1 MTPPVSDVSAVLSR
15 ADLLAALQ
23 LQYDWGVDE
32 ALCEMPVDRLAEAT
46 PQLPPR
52 VGTERQDFAQH
63 LPEALSGGDGARR
76 MPARAAGASA
86 SGLSARAVEEA
97 PDLPTLMR
105 LTEAPG
111 DLFLARTATHRL
123 EPVFVEGAPFM
134 LIGEAPDADED
145 RSGTLFA
152 GEGGA
157 LLEKML
163 RSAGLERGGI
173 SMAPALPWRPPG
185 GRTPSDAEMQACLPL
200 LLRTIALCRPGFLV
214 TMGVTPLKMLVGPDA
229 AVGRMRGRWTDVS
242 VPGLATPVPLLPM
255 RHPLQLRASA
265 AARRNAWQDLLIL
278 MEKLSPEE

>member
-1 MTPPVSDVSAVLSR
+1 MTPPVSSVSAVPSR

-32 ALCEMPVDRLAEAT
+32 ALCEMPVDRLSEAT

-52 VGTERQDFAQH
+52 VSAERQDAAQR
-63 LPEALSGGDGARR
+63 LPDAFPEGDGARLR
-76 MPARAAGASA
+76 PAKAVGASA
-86 SGLSARAVEEA
+86 NGLSGRAVEEA
-97 PDLPTLMR
+97 PDLSTLMR
-105 LTEAPG
+105 LTEAPD

-163 RSAGLERGGI
+163 RSAGLERGRI

-214 TMGVTPLKMLVGPDA
+214 TMGVTPLRMLVGPDA

-242 VPGLATPVPLLPM
+242 VPGLATPLPLLPM

>member
-1 MTPPVSDVSAVLSR
+1 MTPQPVVSR
-15 ADLLAALQ
+15 AELLAALQ
-23 LQYDWGVDE
+23 LQYEWGADE
-32 ALCEMPVDRLAEAT
+32 ALCEMPVDRLSEEV

-52 VGTERQDFAQH
+52 VENVRV
-63 LPEALSGGDGARR
+63 E
-76 MPARAAGASA
+76 PARHPVDVPVGGEGRRAPISKAGGAATGR
-86 SGLSARAVEEA
+86 LSRRAVEEA

-105 LTEAPG
+105 LTEAPD

-152 GEGGA
+152 GDAGA

-163 RSAGLERGGI
+163 RSAGLDRKQI

-185 GRTPSDAEMQACLPL
+185 GRTPSDAEMQACHPL
-200 LLRTIALCRPGFLV
+200 LLRTIALCQPGFLV
-214 TMGVTPLKMLVGPDA
+214 TMGVTPLKMLLGPDVV
-229 AVGRMRGRWTDVS
+229 VGRVRGRWTEVS
-242 VPGLATPVPLLPM
+242 IPGLATPLPLLPM

-278 MEKLSPEE
+278 MEKLAPEE

>member
-1 MTPPVSDVSAVLSR
+1 MTPPVSSVSAVPSR

-23 LQYDWGVDE
+23 LQYDWGVE
-32 ALCEMPVDRLAEAT
+32 QAFSQINIKKLSEAT
-46 PQLPPR
+46 SQLPPR
-52 VGTERQDFAQH
+52 VSAERQDAAQR
-63 LPEALSGGDGARR
+63 LPDAFPEGDGARLR
-76 MPARAAGASA
+76 PAKAVGASA
-86 SGLSARAVEEA
+86 NGLSGRAVEEA

-163 RSAGLERGGI
+163 RSAGLERGRI

-214 TMGVTPLKMLVGPDA
+214 TMGVTPLRMLVGPDA

-242 VPGLATPVPLLPM
+242 VPGLATPLPLLPM

>member
-1 MTPPVSDVSAVLSR
+1 MTPQPVVSR
-15 ADLLAALQ
+15 AELLAALQ
-23 LQYDWGVDE
+23 LQYEWGADE
-32 ALCEMPVDRLAEAT
+32 ALCELPVDRLSEAV

-52 VGTERQDFAQH
+52 RPSDVPSGKSGRQDGLGPVATKADGV
-63 LPEALSGGDGARR
+63 PAGGIN
-76 MPARAAGASA
+76 
-86 SGLSARAVEEA
+86 LRAVEEA

-105 LTEAPG
+105 LTAAPD

-123 EPVFVEGAPFM
+123 EPVFVEDAPFM

-145 RSGTLFA
+145 RSGALFA
-152 GEGGA
+152 GEAGA

-163 RSAGLERGGI
+163 RSAAMDRSQI

-185 GRTPSDAEMQACLPL
+185 GRTPSDAEMQACHPL
-200 LLRTIALCRPGFLV
+200 LLRTIALCRPRFLV
-214 TMGVTPLKMLVGPDA
+214 TMGVTPLRMLLGPEA
-229 AVGRMRGRWTDVS
+229 AVGRLRGKWTEVP

-278 MEKLSPEE
+278 MEKLAPE

>member
-1 MTPPVSDVSAVLSR
+1 MTPQPVVSR
-15 ADLLAALQ
+15 AELLAALQ
-23 LQYDWGVDE
+23 LQYEWGADE
-32 ALCEMPVDRLAEAT
+32 ALCELPVDRLSEAP

-52 VGTERQDFAQH
+52 MESAQDVSTGHDAGRPAVARMGGT
-63 LPEALSGGDGARR
+63 PT
-76 MPARAAGASA
+76 AAAS
-86 SGLSARAVEEA
+86 LRAVEEA

-105 LTEAPG
+105 LTAAPD

-123 EPVFVEGAPFM
+123 EPVFVENAPFM

-152 GEGGA
+152 GEAGT

-163 RSAGLERGGI
+163 RSVGMDREQI

-185 GRTPSDAEMQACLPL
+185 GRTPSDAEMQACHPL
-200 LLRTIALCRPGFLV
+200 LLRTIALCRPRYLV
-214 TMGVTPLKMLVGPDA
+214 TMGVTPLKMLLGPDA
-229 AVGRMRGRWTDVS
+229 AVGRLRGKWTE
-242 VPGLATPVPLLPM
+242 VPVPSLATPVPLLPM

-278 MEKLSPEE
+278 MEKLYPGE

>member
-1 MTPPVSDVSAVLSR
+1 MTPQPVVSR
-15 ADLLAALQ
+15 AELLAALQ
-23 LQYDWGVDE
+23 LQYEWGADE
-32 ALCEMPVDRLAEAT
+32 ALCELPVDRLSEAP

-52 VGTERQDFAQH
+52 MGSAQEASARGAQDVSAGQ
-63 LPEALSGGDGARR
+63 GAG
-76 MPARAAGASA
+76 RAAVARTGGASTSVA
-86 SGLSARAVEEA
+86 SLRAVEEA

-105 LTEAPG
+105 LTAAPD

-123 EPVFVEGAPFM
+123 EPVFVENAPFM

-152 GEGGA
+152 GEAGT

-163 RSAGLERGGI
+163 RSVGMEREEI

-185 GRTPSDAEMQACLPL
+185 GRTPSDAEMQACHPL
-200 LLRTIALCRPGFLV
+200 LLRTIALCRPRYLV
-214 TMGVTPLKMLVGPDA
+214 TMGVTPLKMLLGPDA
-229 AVGRMRGRWTDVS
+229 AVGRLRGKWTEVP

-278 MEKLSPEE
+278 MEKLHPGE

>member
-1 MTPPVSDVSAVLSR
+1 MTPQPVVSR
-15 ADLLAALQ
+15 AELLAALQ
-23 LQYDWGVDE
+23 LQYEWGADE
-32 ALCEMPVDRLAEAT
+32 ALCELPVDRLSEAAPRLPAST
-46 PQLPPR
+46 PQREGEGQRTAARPSPEMWD
-52 VGTERQDFAQH
+52 GTR
-63 LPEALSGGDGARR
+63 P
-76 MPARAAGASA
+76 AGAKVTGAATGS
-86 SGLSARAVEEA
+86 LSLQALEKA

-105 LTEAPG
+105 LTEAPD

-123 EPVFVEGAPFM
+123 EPVFVEDAPFM

-152 GEGGA
+152 GEAGS

-163 RSAGLERGGI
+163 RSAGLERGQI

-185 GRTPSDAEMQACLPL
+185 GRTPSDTEMQACHPL
-200 LLRTIALCRPGFLV
+200 LLRTIALCRPRFLV
-214 TMGVTPLKMLVGPDA
+214 TMGVTPLKMLLGPDA
-229 AVGRMRGRWTDVS
+229 AVGRLRGKWTEVP

-278 MEKLSPEE
+278 MEKLAPEG